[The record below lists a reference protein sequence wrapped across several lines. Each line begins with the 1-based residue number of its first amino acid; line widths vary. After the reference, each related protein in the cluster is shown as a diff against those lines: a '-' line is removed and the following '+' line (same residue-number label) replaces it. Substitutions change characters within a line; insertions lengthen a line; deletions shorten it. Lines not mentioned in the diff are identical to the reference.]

1 MTNVENAFNHL
12 MVLPGVTS
20 IEDPFNDVMVLV
32 PLWFPAALV
41 ALVIQWFL
49 VRSAVLSALRIHA
62 RNSSPT
68 TTDPSDRA
76 GSAEPPTS

>member
-1 MTNVENAFNHL
+1 VTNFENAFNHL

-20 IEDPFNDVMVLV
+20 IEDPFNDVMVLL
-32 PLWFPAALV
+32 PLWLPATLV

-49 VRSAVLSALRIHA
+49 VRSAVLSALRTHG

-68 TTDPSDRA
+68 TTDPSGRVV
-76 GSAEPPTS
+76 STEPPTS